1 MKKLFVFILLF
12 TLFLTGCMNKESEYT
27 NDFDIN
33 GEYFAES
40 LNEKK
45 YSLAVSIKENVFN
58 YAEFKKVETPKNF
71 FIKEYDLNEVWFAS
85 LPTGNNDICGYYLI
99 KKNTD
104 LYLYCTRYY
113 ENNEYNIESNYKL
126 TDMKTLETALPKDV
140 PDDFS
145 FEVTFGF
152 DGRYNSKTGELRNGY
167 NNIQKIECKT
177 TLFLSDEKLKEIYDL
192 LKDAK
197 IDTIPD
203 NIMASYTH
211 GDPNYNIY
219 IKYSY
224 GDVEKSIVAYEA
236 NFAKNGQW
244 ESCQELANSYYKII
258 NEYIKNTDE
267 FKSLPKNTNIYE

>member
-12 TLFLTGCMNKESEYT
+12 TLFLTSCINKESEYT

-40 LNEKK
+40 LNEEKN
-45 YSLAVSIKENVFN
+45 SLTVIIKENSYGN
-58 YAEFKKVETPKNF
+58 SEFKKVETPTNF

-85 LPTGNNDICGYYLI
+85 LPTGNNDIYGYYLI

-113 ENNEYNIESNYKL
+113 ENNEYNIETSYKL

-140 PDDFS
+140 PNDFS
-145 FEVTFGF
+145 FEITFGF

-167 NNIQKIECKT
+167 NNIQEIECET
-177 TLFLSDEKLKEIYDL
+177 TLFLGNEKIKEIYAL

-197 IDTIPD
+197 IDTMPD
-203 NIMASYTH
+203 NIIASH
-211 GDPNYNIY
+211 WFGVPSYNIY

-224 GDVEKSIVAYEA
+224 GDVEKSIVIYGADFIR
-236 NFAKNGQW
+236 NDQW
-244 ESCQELANSYYKII
+244 ECCQELANSYYKII
-258 NEYIKNTDE
+258 NEYIKNTNE
-267 FKSLPKNTNIYE
+267 FKSLPENTNIYE